1 MSTIYP
7 TSVKQKLVV
16 NALLALCPVMLW
28 VAHSI
33 AGRSASH
40 TSCSLPLFNS
50 DTECRFSRRCAAGL
64 SFTSVQSSLWMVDA
78 LVWSLSVAV
87 EPLITTASA
96 ALTV

>member
-7 TSVKQKLVV
+7 TSVKQKLLV

-28 VAHSI
+28 IAHSI
-33 AGRSASH
+33 AGARAPPAYNTAFS
-40 TSCSLPLFNS
+40 FIS
-50 DTECRFSRRCAAGL
+50 DRVCAAGL

-87 EPLITTASA
+87 LHPAPTPSA
-96 ALTV
+96 VLLSQS

>member
-33 AGRSASH
+33 AGVQY
-40 TSCSLPLFNS
+40 
-50 DTECRFSRRCAAGL
+50 CRNATVCVMHVTFGTGL
-64 SFTSVQSSLWMVDA
+64 SFTAVQSCLWMVDA

-87 EPLITTASA
+87 STCPPTTNNPTLINRAKC
-96 ALTV
+96 